1 MFNSNTNIH
10 SGAYFITLVLIAMSL
25 PLSKYVMSMTEFTL
39 LGMWLLSGFSFS
51 IVGRFFKIG
60 GFFKGIFHFIEY
72 FFSLAYH
79 NLIDK
84 FSLFF
89 RNKAAVVFASIYF
102 MHLVGIIFTSD
113 YDYAIKDLRIKL
125 PLILFP
131 VVFSTMEK
139 IEYKRFRILMLAY
152 TAAVFA
158 GTLISIGIFF
168 KEEYIDIREISPFI
182 SSIRFGLNISF
193 AFFALLYFIFYD
205 AYFKLWHKIVFAIL
219 SVWFVGFLFIL
230 ESVTG
235 LGIIVVIGVS
245 YLVFQ
250 LFKTRYLFLKLSFII
265 LAIGIPLSLFL
276 YVNHTIYAATNVEP
290 IDLEQLDKYTS
301 RGNSYINDTSQSNI
315 EDGRFIGLYIC
326 YEELETSWEKRSDL
340 AVDAQSPNGQIIR
353 ETLIR
358 YLTSKDLRKDAD
370 GVEALTDWDIGKIE
384 EGVANY
390 NYLKNPGLRVRILK
404 IMMGYD
410 VYKKTGD
417 PSGSSVMQ
425 RIEYSKAS
433 FDLIQDHFWF
443 GVGTG
448 DLEDALN
455 DQYKRMGSELKK
467 RYRFHAHN
475 QFLAIFIA
483 FGVFGFLWFF
493 FTLIYPPVKEK
504 RFGDYFFITFFL
516 LAVFSMLSDDTL
528 ETQAGVTFF
537 AFFYAF
543 LLFAKEKQNVPG
555 RIGPAESTK
564 NDLPN
569 PK

>member
-25 PLSKYVMSMTEFTL
+25 PLSKYTMSMTEFML

-51 IVGRFFKIG
+51 IVWRFFKIG
-60 GFFKGIFHFIEY
+60 GFVKGVFHFFEY
-72 FFSLAYH
+72 FFSLAYR

-89 RNKAAVVFASIYF
+89 RNRAAVVFASIYF
-102 MHLVGIIFTSD
+102 MHLVGILFTAD
-113 YDYAIKDLRIKL
+113 YEYAMKDLRIKL
-125 PLILFP
+125 PLLLFP

-152 TAAVFA
+152 TAAILA
-158 GTLISIGIFF
+158 GTLISMGIFF
-168 KEEYIDIREISPFI
+168 QAEYVDIREISPFI
-182 SSIRFGLNISF
+182 SSIRFGLNTSF
-193 AFFALLYFIFYD
+193 AFFVLVYFIVYD
-205 AYFKLWHKIVFAIL
+205 MQFKIWHKISFAIIAA
-219 SVWFVGFLFIL
+219 WFVVFLFIL

-245 YLVFQ
+245 YLVLQ
-250 LFKTRYLFLKLSFII
+250 LFKTHYLYLKLTFIV
-265 LAIGIPLSLFL
+265 LAVGIPLSLLLYVQHAIHVATHVEPVNMEQLDRYTAQGNL
-276 YVNHTIYAATNVEP
+276 YVN
-290 IDLEQLDKYTS
+290 DTS
-301 RGNSYINDTSQSNI
+301 RTNI
-315 EDGRFIGLYIC
+315 EDGRYIGLYIC
-326 YEELETSWEKRSDL
+326 YEELGESWEKRSDTKID
-340 AVDAQSPNGQIIR
+340 AVSQNGQIIR

-358 YLTSKDLRKDAD
+358 YLTSKDLRKDAE

-390 NYLKNPGLRVRILK
+390 NYLKYPGLRVRILK
-404 IMMGYD
+404 ILIGYD

-425 RIEYSKAS
+425 RIEYSKAA

-455 DQYKRMGSELKK
+455 EQYKRMGSELKK

-475 QFLAIFIA
+475 QFLAIFIT
-483 FGVFGFLWFF
+483 FGVFGFLWFLF
-493 FTLIYPPVKEK
+493 ALIYPPVKEK
-504 RFGDYFFITFFL
+504 RFNDYFFVTFFL
-516 LAVFSMLSDDTL
+516 VAILSMLSDDTL

-543 LLFAKEKQNVPG
+543 LLFGKQRQNAP
-555 RIGPAESTK
+555 TK
-564 NDLPN
+564 LSSL
-569 PK
+569 KAQKSK

>member
-1 MFNSNTNIH
+1 MIKSNTNIH

-25 PLSKYVMSMTEFTL
+25 PLSKYVMSMTEFML

-51 IVGRFFKIG
+51 IVWRFFKIG
-60 GFFKGIFHFIEY
+60 GLFKGIFHFVGY
-72 FFSLAYH
+72 FFSLAYR

-89 RNKAAVVFASIYF
+89 KNKAAVVFASIYF
-102 MHLVGIIFTSD
+102 LHLVGVLFTAD
-113 YDYAIKDLRIKL
+113 YEYAIKDLRIKL
-125 PLILFP
+125 PLLLFP

-152 TAAVFA
+152 SAAIFA
-158 GTLISIGIFF
+158 GTLISMGIFF
-168 KEEYIDIREISPFI
+168 KGEIIDIREISPFI

-193 AFFALLYFIFYD
+193 AFFALLYFVFYD
-205 AYFKLWHKIVFAIL
+205 KYFKIWHKVFFASL
-219 SVWFVGFLFIL
+219 ALWFVVFLFIL

-250 LFKTRYLFLKLSFII
+250 LFKTRYLHLKLAFIV
-265 LAIGIPLSLFL
+265 LAVGIPLGLFL
-276 YVNHTIYAATNVEP
+276 YVHHTIQAASNVPVIEM
-290 IDLEQLDKYTS
+290 EKLDKYTAQ
-301 RGNSYINDTSQSNI
+301 GNLYLNDTSQRNI
-315 EDGRFIGLYIC
+315 EDGRYIGLYIC
-326 YEELETSWEKRSDL
+326 YKELEESWGERSDFKIN
-340 AVDAQSPNGQIIR
+340 AVSENGQIIK

-358 YLTSKDLRKDAD
+358 YLTSKDLRKDAE
-370 GVEALTDWDIGKIE
+370 GVEALTIWDVRMIE
-384 EGVANY
+384 QGVANY
-390 NYLKNPGLRVRILK
+390 NYLKYPGLRVRILK
-404 IMMGYD
+404 ILMGYD

-425 RIEYSKAS
+425 RVEYSKAA

-455 DQYKRMGSELKK
+455 NQYKRMGSELKK

-483 FGVFGFLWFF
+483 FGVFGFLWFL

-504 RFGDYFFITFFL
+504 RFGDYFFVTFFL
-516 LAVFSMLSDDTL
+516 VAVFSMLSDDTL

-543 LLFAKEKQNVPG
+543 LLFGKQKENAPNK
-555 RIGPAESTK
+555 IG
-564 NDLPN
+564 
-569 PK
+569 

>member
-1 MFNSNTNIH
+1 MFKSNTNIH

-25 PLSKYVMSMTEFTL
+25 PLSKYVMSMTEFML

-51 IVGRFFKIG
+51 IVWRFFKIG
-60 GFFKGIFHFIEY
+60 GLFKGIFHFVGY
-72 FFSLAYH
+72 FFSLAYR

-89 RNKAAVVFASIYF
+89 KNKAAVVFASIYF
-102 MHLVGIIFTSD
+102 LHLVGVLFTAD
-113 YDYAIKDLRIKL
+113 YEYAIKDLRIKL
-125 PLILFP
+125 PLLLFP

-152 TAAVFA
+152 SAAIFA
-158 GTLISIGIFF
+158 GTLISMGIFF
-168 KEEYIDIREISPFI
+168 KGEIIDIREISPFI

-193 AFFALLYFIFYD
+193 AFFALLYFVFYD
-205 AYFKLWHKIVFAIL
+205 KYFKIWHKVFFASL
-219 SVWFVGFLFIL
+219 ALWFVVFLFIL

-250 LFKTRYLFLKLSFII
+250 LFKTRYLYLKLAFIV
-265 LAIGIPLSLFL
+265 LAVGIPLGLFL
-276 YVNHTIYAATNVEP
+276 YVHHTIQAASNVPVIEM
-290 IDLEQLDKYTS
+290 EKLDKYTAQ
-301 RGNSYINDTSQSNI
+301 GNLYLNDTSQRNI
-315 EDGRFIGLYIC
+315 EDGRYIGLYIC
-326 YEELETSWEKRSDL
+326 YKELEESWGERSDFKIN
-340 AVDAQSPNGQIIR
+340 AVSENGQIIK

-358 YLTSKDLRKDAD
+358 YLTSKDLRKDAE
-370 GVEALTDWDIGKIE
+370 GVEALTIWDVRMIE
-384 EGVANY
+384 QGVANY
-390 NYLKNPGLRVRILK
+390 NYLKYPGLRVRILK
-404 IMMGYD
+404 ILMGYD

-425 RIEYSKAS
+425 RVEYSKAA

-455 DQYKRMGSELKK
+455 NQYKRMGSELKK

-483 FGVFGFLWFF
+483 FGVFGFLWFL

-504 RFGDYFFITFFL
+504 RFGDYFFVTFFL
-516 LAVFSMLSDDTL
+516 VAVFSMLSDDTL

-543 LLFAKEKQNVPG
+543 LLFGKQKENAPNK
-555 RIGPAESTK
+555 IG
-564 NDLPN
+564 
-569 PK
+569 

>member
-1 MFNSNTNIH
+1 
-10 SGAYFITLVLIAMSL
+10 
-25 PLSKYVMSMTEFTL
+25 MTEFML

-51 IVGRFFKIG
+51 IVWRFFKIG
-60 GFFKGIFHFIEY
+60 GLFKGIFHFVGY
-72 FFSLAYH
+72 FFSLAYR

-89 RNKAAVVFASIYF
+89 KNKAAVVFASIYF
-102 MHLVGIIFTSD
+102 LHLVGVLFTAD
-113 YDYAIKDLRIKL
+113 YEYAIKDLRIKL
-125 PLILFP
+125 PLLLFP

-152 TAAVFA
+152 SAAIFA
-158 GTLISIGIFF
+158 GTLISMGIFF
-168 KEEYIDIREISPFI
+168 KGEIIDIREISPFI

-193 AFFALLYFIFYD
+193 AFFALLYFVFYD
-205 AYFKLWHKIVFAIL
+205 KYFKIWHKVFFASL
-219 SVWFVGFLFIL
+219 ALWFVVFLFIL

-250 LFKTRYLFLKLSFII
+250 LFKTRYLYLKLAFIV
-265 LAIGIPLSLFL
+265 LAVGIPLGLFL
-276 YVNHTIYAATNVEP
+276 YVHHTIQAASNVPVIEM
-290 IDLEQLDKYTS
+290 EKLDKYTAQ
-301 RGNSYINDTSQSNI
+301 GNLYLNDTSQRNI
-315 EDGRFIGLYIC
+315 EDGRYIGLYIC
-326 YEELETSWEKRSDL
+326 YKELEESWGERSDFKIN
-340 AVDAQSPNGQIIR
+340 AVSENGQIIK

-358 YLTSKDLRKDAD
+358 YLTSKDLRKDAE
-370 GVEALTDWDIGKIE
+370 GVEALTIWDVRMIE
-384 EGVANY
+384 QGVANY
-390 NYLKNPGLRVRILK
+390 NYLKYPGLRVRILK
-404 IMMGYD
+404 ILMGYD

-425 RIEYSKAS
+425 RVEYSKAA

-455 DQYKRMGSELKK
+455 SQYKRMGSELKK

-483 FGVFGFLWFF
+483 FGVFGFLWFL

-504 RFGDYFFITFFL
+504 RFGDYFFVTFFL
-516 LAVFSMLSDDTL
+516 IAVFSMLSDDTL

-543 LLFAKEKQNVPG
+543 LLFGKQKENAPNK
-555 RIGPAESTK
+555 IG
-564 NDLPN
+564 
-569 PK
+569 

>member
-1 MFNSNTNIH
+1 
-10 SGAYFITLVLIAMSL
+10 MSL
-25 PLSKYVMSMTEFTL
+25 PLSKYTMSMSEFLL
-39 LGMWLLSGFSFS
+39 LGIWLLSGFSFS

-60 GFFKGIFHFIEY
+60 GFFKGIFHFFEY

-89 RNKAAVVFASIYF
+89 RNKAAVVFASLYL
-102 MHLVGIIFTSD
+102 MHLVGILFTDD
-113 YDYAIKDLRIKL
+113 YDYAVKDLRIKL
-125 PLILFP
+125 PLLLFP
-131 VVFSTMEK
+131 IVFSTMEK

-152 TAAVFA
+152 TASIFA
-158 GTLISIGIFF
+158 GTLISMGIFF
-168 KEEYIDIREISPFI
+168 QAEYVDIREISPFI

-193 AFFALLYFIFYD
+193 SFFALLYFIFYD
-205 AYFKLWHKIVFAIL
+205 KQFKTWHKVSFAIIAA
-219 SVWFVGFLFIL
+219 WFVTFLFIL

-245 YLVFQ
+245 YLVLQ
-250 LFKTRYLFLKLSFII
+250 LFKTHYLYLKLTFIV
-265 LAIGIPLSLFL
+265 LAVGIPLTLFL
-276 YVNHTIYAATNVEP
+276 YVRHTIHVATVVEP
-290 IDLEQLDKYTS
+290 VNMEQLEKYTAQ
-301 RGNSYINDTSQSNI
+301 GNLYVNDTSQTNI
-315 EDGRFIGLYIC
+315 EDGRYIGLYIC
-326 YEELETSWEKRSDL
+326 YDELRESWEKRSDL
-340 AVDAQSPNGQIIR
+340 KIDAVSQNGQIVK

-358 YLTSKDLRKDAD
+358 YLTSKDLRKDAE
-370 GVEALTDWDIGKIE
+370 GVESLTDWDIGKIE

-390 NYLKNPGLRVRILK
+390 NYLKYPGLRVRILK
-404 IMMGYD
+404 IIMGYD

-425 RIEYSKAS
+425 RVEYSKAA
-433 FDLIQDHFWF
+433 FDLIHDHFWF

-483 FGVFGFLWFF
+483 LGVFGFLWFL
-493 FTLIYPPVKEK
+493 FTLIYPPIKQK
-504 RFGDYFFITFFL
+504 RFGDYFFVTFFL
-516 LAVFSMLSDDTL
+516 LAIFSMFSDDTL

-537 AFFYAF
+537 AFFYAL
-543 LLFAKEKQNVPG
+543 LLFGKQKQNAPEKLG
-555 RIGPAESTK
+555 K
-564 NDLPN
+564 
-569 PK
+569 PKA

>member
-25 PLSKYVMSMTEFTL
+25 PLSKYTMSMTEFML

-51 IVGRFFKIG
+51 IVWRFFKIG
-60 GFFKGIFHFIEY
+60 GFFKGIYHFVEY
-72 FFSLAYH
+72 FFSLAYR

-89 RNKAAVVFASIYF
+89 RNRAAVVFASIYF
-102 MHLVGIIFTSD
+102 MHLVGILFTAD
-113 YDYAIKDLRIKL
+113 YEYALKDLRIKL
-125 PLILFP
+125 PLLLFP

-152 TAAVFA
+152 TASILA
-158 GTLISIGIFF
+158 GTLISMGIFF
-168 KEEYIDIREISPFI
+168 QAEYVDIREISPFI
-182 SSIRFGLNISF
+182 SSIRFSLNTSF
-193 AFFALLYFIFYD
+193 AFFALVYFIIYD
-205 AYFKLWHKIVFAIL
+205 KQFKAWHKISFALIAA
-219 SVWFVGFLFIL
+219 WFVVFLFIL

-245 YLVFQ
+245 YLVLQ
-250 LFKTRYLFLKLSFII
+250 LFKTHYLYLKLTFIV
-265 LAIGIPLSLFL
+265 LAVGIPLSLFL
-276 YVNHTIYAATNVEP
+276 YVQHTIHVATHVAPVNM
-290 IDLEQLDKYTS
+290 EQLDKYTAQ
-301 RGNSYINDTSQSNI
+301 GNLYVNDTSQTNI
-315 EDGRFIGLYIC
+315 EDGRYIGLYIC
-326 YEELETSWEKRSDL
+326 YEELGESWEKRSDL
-340 AVDAQSPNGQIIR
+340 KIDEESQNGQIIR

-358 YLTSKDLRKDAD
+358 YLTSKDLRKDAE

-390 NYLKNPGLRVRILK
+390 NYLKYPGLRVRILK
-404 IMMGYD
+404 ILIGYD

-433 FDLIQDHFWF
+433 FDLIHDHFWF

-483 FGVFGFLWFF
+483 FGVFGFLWFLVA
-493 FTLIYPPVKEK
+493 LIYPPFKQK
-504 RFGDYFFITFFL
+504 NFGDYFFVTFFL
-516 LAVFSMLSDDTL
+516 VAVFSMLSDDTL

-543 LLFAKEKQNVPG
+543 LLFGKEKRNARPK
-555 RIGPAESTK
+555 IGTVGSTK
-564 NDLPN
+564 NDN
-569 PK
+569 